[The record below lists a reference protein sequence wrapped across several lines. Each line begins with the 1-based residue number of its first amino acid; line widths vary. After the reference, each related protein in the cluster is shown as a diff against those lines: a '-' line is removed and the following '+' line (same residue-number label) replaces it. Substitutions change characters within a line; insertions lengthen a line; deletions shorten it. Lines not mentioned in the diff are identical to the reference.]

1 VRTAASGRGRW
12 IERVEQVRALE
23 STVCQEIVDLVG
35 AAGSCSVREMAG
47 FMGRRPDSLYYHV
60 RKLSAAGLLVDR
72 GIRGSGRRAEAVYD
86 IPGRPLRLA
95 YDPSDPENVRAV
107 SRVVASMLR
116 SANRDFRGGFRPDLA
131 VVEGDGRNLWA
142 ARMKGW
148 LSDDD
153 LAELN
158 TLLNR
163 ILEVF
168 HPREAAGIA
177 GREPHPAKGFSRR
190 LHSLTWVLA
199 PIDAG
204 QARSGEREAASE

>member
-1 VRTAASGRGRW
+1 MRTAASGRGRW

-35 AAGSCSVREMAG
+35 AAGPSSVREMAG

-60 RKLSAAGLLVDR
+60 RRLSAVGLLVDR

-86 IPGRPLRLA
+86 VPGRPLRLA

-107 SRVVASMLR
+107 SRVAASMLR
-116 SANRDFRGGFRPDLA
+116 SSNRDFRGGFRPGLA
-131 VVEGDGRNLWA
+131 VVEGDARNLWA

-158 TLLNR
+158 TLLSR

-168 HPREAAGIA
+168 HRREAAEIA
-177 GREPHPAKGFSRR
+177 DRRPHPAQSTSRR

-199 PIDAG
+199 PIDAAN
-204 QARSGEREAASE
+204 ARSVEPKVTP